1 MKIKTLLWSGFAVV
15 CAVMMVLVVVSVVQ
29 LNVIDQGVANLVRA
43 SRNESLAREIAER
56 VNSMRRY
63 QLSALV
69 VAADERDKE
78 FERVAQAGKEERPAR
93 R

>member
-15 CAVMMVLVVVSVVQ
+15 CTVMMVLVVVSVVQ
-29 LNVIDQGVANLVRA
+29 LSVIDQGVANLVRA

-69 VAADERDKE
+69 VACLLYTSRC
-78 FERVAQAGKEERPAR
+78 V
-93 R
+93 